1 MMEGAS
7 VLYSPTMWISIII
20 IGLLFASINYFFQ
33 TKSST
38 SEPLLIKPIVR
49 DGILGSIFA
58 AMTWVMIPETM
69 TGLTKNIGSV
79 FSKGVSTISTEALS
93 QKGGSEFDLQVGPP
107 SF

>member
-1 MMEGAS
+1 MEGVA
-7 VLYSPTMWISIII
+7 VLYSPAMWISIIC
-20 IGLLFASINYFFQ
+20 IGLVFAGINYFFQ
-33 TKSST
+33 TQSST
-38 SEPLLIKPIVR
+38 SEPLLVKPIIR

-69 TGLTKNIGSV
+69 NTLTANIGSV
-79 FSKGVSTISTEALS
+79 FSKGVSTVSSEGVS